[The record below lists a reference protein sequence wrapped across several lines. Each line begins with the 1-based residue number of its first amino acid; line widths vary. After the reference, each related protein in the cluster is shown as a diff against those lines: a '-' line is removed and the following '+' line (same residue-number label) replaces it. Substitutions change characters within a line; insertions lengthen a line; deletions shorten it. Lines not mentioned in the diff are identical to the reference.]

1 MLYQGSKC
9 LAVLPEDTNQVV
21 DLLTHDLSNHEI
33 QVTRSFDLQATRAV
47 HTGCSCPHHGTGKC
61 TCQLIVLLVYERQN
75 PPLTLVLEGRDGQT
89 WVSLVLTPGEKVL
102 PHLLEIIRTT
112 LLPDIPGEI
121 LSEESVAA

>member
-1 MLYQGSKC
+1 MYYQGSKC
-9 LAVLPEDTNQVV
+9 LAVLPEETDPVV
-21 DLLTHDLSNHEI
+21 DLLSHELSNHEI

-47 HTGCSCPHHGTGKC
+47 HAGCSCPHHGTEKC

-102 PHLLEIIRTT
+102 PHLLEIIRAT
-112 LLPDIPGEI
+112 LLPDIPVEL
-121 LSEESVAA
+121 LSEESVDA